1 MAMRSLK
8 GQTAWVI
15 GGAGLIGRGIAH
27 GLLRAGATVIVN
39 SRHANRLTSLAE
51 ELGHPEKLVTING
64 SMMAGDAER
73 TAAEA
78 LGVTGGMLSHVVAH
92 SGVAWWSR
100 ESRDESST
108 LAAKALLSLSADEFA
123 THAAQLPALHFSA
136 LRTLLPRIHPAEGG
150 ASTYTFVTGGTD
162 GAAGSY
168 VAPLAQLN
176 AHAVYGLAAAARAEL
191 IKSPLKVAELR
202 VNLGINRPADERAA
216 DPRERPLSL
225 DIGAIVA
232 GVAAD
237 PEPKGV
243 FSSSFLEL
251 TTNADVTA
259 MRERFPVRDAAV
271 RSTYG
276 P

>member
-1 MAMRSLK
+1 MRSLK

-64 SMMAGDAER
+64 SMMEGDAER

-136 LRTLLPRIHPAEGG
+136 MRTLLPRIHPAEGG

-176 AHAVYGLAAAARAEL
+176 AHAVRPRGGGARRAHQFAAQGGGTPRQPRHQPARRRARRKPARAPAL
-191 IKSPLKVAELR
+191 AR
-202 VNLGINRPADERAA
+202 HWRHRRWRCRRPRAQG
-216 DPRERPLSL
+216 SL
-225 DIGAIVA
+225 
-232 GVAAD
+232 
-237 PEPKGV
+237 
-243 FSSSFLEL
+243 LEL
-251 TTNADVTA
+251 LSGAQHQ
-259 MRERFPVRDAAV
+259 R
-271 RSTYG
+271 
-276 P
+276 